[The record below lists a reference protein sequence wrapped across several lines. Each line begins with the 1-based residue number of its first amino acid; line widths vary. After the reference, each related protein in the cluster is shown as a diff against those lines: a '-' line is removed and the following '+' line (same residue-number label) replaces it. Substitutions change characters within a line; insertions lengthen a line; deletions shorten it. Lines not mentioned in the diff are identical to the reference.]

1 MDDSKYTFT
10 CNDTKYAV
18 DIQAIKDFCLVG
30 KDENLREHELTE
42 SYEWDDEVN
51 EMQITNRITRDVK
64 GGNEQNDM
72 IVYDLV
78 KLFLIRLLDNAS
90 PSNEFDMDFSTS
102 LALNTLIKF
111 GMVVEVKE

>member
-1 MDDSKYTFT
+1 MEDKYTLT
-10 CNDTKYAV
+10 CNNRKFAV

-30 KDENLREHELTE
+30 KEDNLREHELTE
-42 SYEWDDEVN
+42 SYEWDGEVN

-90 PSNEFDMDFSTS
+90 PSEEFDMDFSTS

-111 GMVVEVKE
+111 GMIVEIED